1 MWAEMLPMNILH
13 IISSGGMYG
22 AEAVILNL
30 SRALNDNQHRSILGV
45 FSNSSNPNLQLHEAA
60 ARAGVE
66 SHLIQCQGQID
77 RTVPARI
84 RELAH
89 QTRAD
94 VVHAHGYK
102 ADAYVYIALRNSE
115 IPLVSTCHNWVTQ
128 NSLVSFYGV
137 VDRFVLRK
145 YTAVAAVSDQVK
157 KTLLDAGVRKE
168 KIHKVINGI
177 DLRPFSNAVPS
188 LREDPDSEHIMIVGW
203 VGRLSH
209 EKGADIFLRAAA
221 QTLASLPQTE
231 FVVVGDGPDRNALES
246 LVDELN
252 IQDSVSFV
260 GRREDMPSVYAS
272 FDIVVS
278 SSRQEGLPMAI
289 LEGMASG
296 KPWIATTVGDV
307 PTVILQDVTGILT
320 PPGNVESLTAALI
333 ALLSDPDRRDRLGT
347 TARKLVEE
355 QFSAERMTEDYLR
368 IYRESI
374 SVNKIRS

>member
-1 MWAEMLPMNILH
+1 MNILH

-30 SRALNDNQHRSILGV
+30 SCTLNEQQHRSILGV

-60 ARAGVE
+60 ARAKVE

-77 RTVPARI
+77 HGVPERI
-84 RELAH
+84 RELTRR
-89 QTRAD
+89 TRAD

-102 ADAYVYIALRNSE
+102 ADVYVYIALRKSG

-128 NSLVSFYGV
+128 NSLVSFYSV
-137 VDRFVLRK
+137 VDRLVLRH
-145 YTAVAAVSDQVK
+145 YTEIAAVSDQVK
-157 KTLLDAGVRKE
+157 QTLLDAGVRRE

-177 DLRPFSNAVPS
+177 DLTQFSSAVPS
-188 LREDPDSEHIMIVGW
+188 LRGDADTKQISIVGW

-221 QTLASLPQTE
+221 QTLISLPQTR
-231 FVVVGDGPDRNALES
+231 FVVAGDGPDRSALES
-246 LVDELN
+246 LIDELN
-252 IQDSVSFV
+252 IRGNVSLV

-272 FDIVVS
+272 FDILVS

-296 KPWIATTVGDV
+296 KPWIATIVGDV
-307 PTVILQDVTGILT
+307 PTVILQDITGVLV
-320 PPGNVESLTAALI
+320 PPDDVDALSTALI
-333 ALLSDPDRRDRLGT
+333 DLLRDRERQELLGT
-347 TARKLVEE
+347 AARKLVED

-368 IYRESI
+368 IYREG
-374 SVNKIRS
+374 IRRIKNPELTQN

>member
-1 MWAEMLPMNILH
+1 MLQMNILH

-30 SRALNDNQHRSILGV
+30 SRTLNEKEHRSILGV
-45 FSNSSNPNLQLHEAA
+45 FSNSSNPNFQLHEAA
-60 ARAGVE
+60 ARAGVQ
-66 SHLIQCQGQID
+66 SHLIQCQGQVD

-84 RELAH
+84 RELAR
-89 QTRAD
+89 QTQAD

-102 ADAYVYIALRNSE
+102 ADAYVYIALRKSG

-128 NSLVSFYGV
+128 NSLVSFYGI
-137 VDRFVLRK
+137 VDRLVLRR
-145 YTAVAAVSDQVK
+145 YTEIAAVSDQVK
-157 KTLLDAGVRKE
+157 QTLLDAGVHRE

-177 DLRPFSNAVPS
+177 DLRPFSGAVPS
-188 LREDPDSEHIMIVGW
+188 LRKDSDTRQIVGW

-221 QTLASLPQTE
+221 QTLISLPKTK
-231 FVVVGDGPDRNALES
+231 FVVVGDGPDRNTLES
-246 LVDELN
+246 LIDELN
-252 IQDSVSFV
+252 IRDNVSLV

-272 FDIVVS
+272 FDILVS

-296 KPWIATTVGDV
+296 KPWIATIVGDV
-307 PTVILQDVTGILT
+307 PTVILQDITGVLI
-320 PPGNVESLTAALI
+320 PPNNVEALSS
-333 ALLSDPDRRDRLGT
+333 ALANLLRDPARQELLGT
-347 TARKLVEE
+347 AARKLVED

-368 IYRESI
+368 IYREG
-374 SVNKIRS
+374 IRQIKNPGLTQN